1 MTNRLHIVQLFYTF
15 DVEVG
20 GGGLSRFA
28 IELGKNL
35 DPDKFE
41 VSLVSLGY
49 FDSGSGKERIR
60 KLNELGLD
68 AFEATRWEDDKPY
81 QSFFNSVKFLRAKFS
96 YKPPDILHSHSEFTD
111 ITALLLKIRA
121 NPPKI
126 IRTVHYGH
134 QYEWRTKP
142 LRRAVLTNFLYP
154 FFFDQEIGINEFN
167 TARLNRRQIARLL
180 GKQAINLPNA
190 INLEGFKRTNIDI
203 ASKKKSL
210 GFPLHSPI
218 IGTVGRL
225 AEQKGYC
232 YLIDAIPKVLI
243 DHPQAHFM
251 IIGEGPLSE
260 ELKEQA
266 DQLNVSSNVK
276 FTGSRSDIDEL
287 YACMD
292 IFVSSS
298 LYEGLP
304 TVIMESMVSN
314 VPVLA
319 TSIPGTDELVQHG
332 VNGWLV
338 PPRDP
343 IALGEGISYLIK
355 SPNLR
360 HELVVNAQDTVQ
372 RYSISSV
379 AKKLRRYL
387 LKDLNLQIVFPHPIP
402 GFQAQPKSLPFLH
415 RQQLF
420 CIDRTHPQPQLH
432 ILEQ

>member
-49 FDSGSGKERIR
+49 FDSGSGKERIQ
-60 KLNELGLD
+60 KLNEQGLD
-68 AFEATRWEDDKPY
+68 AFEATRWEDEKPY
-81 QSFFNSVKFLRAKFS
+81 QSFFKSVKFLRAKFS
-96 YKPPDILHSHSEFTD
+96 HKPPDILHSHSEFTD

-126 IRTVHYGH
+126 MRTVHYGH
-134 QYEWRTKP
+134 QYEWSTKP

-154 FFFDQEIGINEFN
+154 FFFDQEIGINKFN
-167 TARLNRRQIARLL
+167 TARLNRRYIARLL

-190 INLEGFKRTNIDI
+190 INLEGLKRTSIDI

-210 GFPLHSPI
+210 GIPVNSLI

-225 AEQKGYC
+225 ADQKGYR
-232 YLIDAIPKVLI
+232 YLIDAVPKILS

-276 FTGSRSDIDEL
+276 FTGSRSDVGEL
-287 YACMD
+287 YACME

-298 LYEGLP
+298 LFEGLP
-304 TVIMESMVSN
+304 TVIMESMASN

-338 PPRDP
+338 PPKDP
-343 IALGEGISYLIK
+343 IALGKGISHLIN

-360 HELVVNAQDTVQ
+360 RELVANARDSVR

-379 AKKLRRYL
+379 AKKYEEIYLR
-387 LKDLNLQIVFPHPIP
+387 I
-402 GFQAQPKSLPFLH
+402 
-415 RQQLF
+415 
-420 CIDRTHPQPQLH
+420 
-432 ILEQ
+432 